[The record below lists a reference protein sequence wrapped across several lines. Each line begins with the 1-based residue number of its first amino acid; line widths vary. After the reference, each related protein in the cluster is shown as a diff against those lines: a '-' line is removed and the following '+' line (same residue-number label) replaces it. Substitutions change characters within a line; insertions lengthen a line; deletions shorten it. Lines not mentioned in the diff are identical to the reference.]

1 MVAIVLADI
10 LAPGQIPN
18 RAGLLAVGGA
28 LLKIGARAAGAF
40 LSASTRPRESTR
52 RA

>member
-28 LLKIGARAAGAF
+28 AAQDWSKGRRCF
-40 LSASTRPRESTR
+40 PQRVNSSA
-52 RA
+52 